1 MKYSLPLNIV
11 RYANGTLVKLTPS
24 APEFISYDYDPDAET
39 GTYTPAS
46 IVITAKIEGNLT
58 YSKWQYRKDVGSWTD
73 IPASND
79 LGITITSSSLTI
91 LPTSNLFDKTN
102 SYVLFKCVATDN
114 DSGEE
119 YTDTTE
125 ISRIVDYIILYR
137 KQQTQIDQD
146 AGKIA
151 LIASDEQLRQYGKT
165 NTVVSDLAQLKLTAQ
180 GLETTVSKKVGND
193 EIISKINQ
201 SAESIKIS
209 AEKVN
214 VEGAAIFTSGRL
226 SQNSLNNAYDAKNA
240 ASTAVSNLKNDLASE
255 SGTTVINGGHI
266 STGTIDADLIT
277 AGTIKDAT
285 GKNTWNLETGQ
296 LKTQKGVI
304 ANMTI
309 DETGLL
315 YNSTVGSTL
324 SNLLRLRYGKLQSR
338 SLMNVYSR
346 GVDISGEMIDFL
358 YEPKWPSDPWS
369 MTAAGHIMPVANG
382 FSISGEGASIQLG
395 YGNGG
400 TYYYTDN
407 GHTFMGG
414 VVMLKGLQVF
424 GSKSRAVKTNSYSD
438 RLLYC
443 YETPTPLFG
452 DIGEAVL
459 DEEGI
464 CYVDIDDVFSET
476 IEGRQEYQVFLQKEG
491 QGDCWIADKQ
501 RRYFVIQGTPNLK
514 VAWELKAKQR
524 DYDMIRLEQHDNGLD
539 EYEPIRDNDSLLDKY
554 ISEQEDLLYG

>member
-24 APEFISYDYDPDAET
+24 APEFICYDYDPDAET

-58 YSKWQYRKDVGSWTD
+58 YSKWQYRKDGGSWTD

-201 SAESIKIS
+201 SAESVKIS

-226 SQNSLNNAYDAKNA
+226 SQDSLNNAYDAKNA
-240 ASTAVSNLKNDLASE
+240 ASTAISNLKNDLESA

-296 LKTQKGVI
+296 LTTQKGVI

-315 YNSTVGSTL
+315 YDSTVGSTQ

-338 SLMNVYSR
+338 SLSNVYSR
-346 GVDISGEMIDFL
+346 GVDISGQMIDFF
-358 YEPKWPSDPWS
+358 YEPKWSSDPWS

-414 VVMLKGLQVF
+414 VVMLKGLSVF

-539 EYEPIRDNDSLLDKY
+539 EYEPIRDNDSLLDIY